1 MFLTSPA
8 WNINK
13 GDSTTMTVREATEI
27 YEKLK
32 ALDAE
37 TRRWLIT
44 ALFRT
49 LETEGKPSA
58 DPSFSDPERRN
69 VQ

>member
-1 MFLTSPA
+1 
-8 WNINK
+8 
-13 GDSTTMTVREATEI
+13 MTVREATEI

>member
-1 MFLTSPA
+1 
-8 WNINK
+8 
-13 GDSTTMTVREATEI
+13 MTVKEAQEI

-44 ALFRT
+44 ALSQIP
-49 LETEGKPSA
+49 ETEETLSA
-58 DPSFSDPERRN
+58 DLSASDPEHRIA
-69 VQ
+69 Q